1 MSDGLELE
9 VDEGTGSYWTSVAD
23 LMSGLMIVFL
33 FIAIA
38 FMAFVSRQQQQVRR
52 VAIAWE
58 EGRGNLYRALDA
70 EFHEDLPRWNAE
82 LDSLTLSVRFKEP
95 EVLFEAGQSI
105 VRPRFQ
111 EILRDFFP
119 RYARIV
125 REHGAA
131 VEEVRIEGHTSS
143 EGPEPN
149 PYYFNM
155 ALSQDR
161 TRAVLAFCLDRSGV
175 DPVDRDWIRGRLT
188 ANGLSSSRLILHAA
202 DSTEDR
208 ERSRRVEFRVRTNA
222 EVRIA
227 EILEVAR

>member
-1 MSDGLELE
+1 MSEALEDE

-33 FIAIA
+33 FIAVT

-52 VAIAWE
+52 VAVAWE
-58 EGRGNLYRALDA
+58 EGRGNLYRALEA
-70 EFHEDLPRWNAE
+70 EFRDDLVEWNAE

-95 EVLFEAGQSI
+95 DVLFEAGRSV

-119 RYARIV
+119 RYTKIV
-125 REHGAA
+125 RANGTAI
-131 VEEVRIEGHTSS
+131 EEVRIEGHTSS
-143 EGPEPN
+143 EGPGAN
-149 PYYFNM
+149 PYFYNM

-161 TRAVLAFCLDRSGV
+161 TRAVLEFCLERAGVEADDRE
-175 DPVDRDWIRGRLT
+175 WLRGRLT
-188 ANGLSSSRLILHAA
+188 ANGLSSSKVILAA

>member
-1 MSDGLELE
+1 MNEIIEEVVDDDG
-9 VDEGTGSYWTSVAD
+9 GGYWTSVAD

-33 FIAIA
+33 FIAVA
-38 FMAFVSRQQQQVRR
+38 FMAFVSEQRKQVRQ

-58 EGRGNLYRALDA
+58 QGRGSLYRALES
-70 EFHEDLPRWNAE
+70 EFKGDVTRWNAE
-82 LDSLTLSVRFKEP
+82 LDSTTLSVRFKEP
-95 EVLFEAGQSI
+95 EVLFEAGRSE

-119 RYARIV
+119 RYVRIV
-125 REHGAA
+125 RQHQGSI
-131 VEEVRIEGHTSS
+131 EEVRIEGHTSS

-149 PYYFNM
+149 PYFFNM

-161 TRAVLAFCLDRSGV
+161 TRAVLAFCLEQSGLAPDDRN
-175 DPVDRDWIRGRLT
+175 WIRGLLT
-188 ANGLSSSRLILHAA
+188 ANGLSSSRLLLRA

-222 EVRIA
+222 EIKIA
-227 EILEVAR
+227 EILEVAK

>member
-1 MSDGLELE
+1 MSEALEDDA
-9 VDEGTGSYWTSVAD
+9 DEGTANYWTSVAD

-33 FIAIA
+33 FIAVT

-52 VAIAWE
+52 VAVAWE
-58 EGRGNLYRALDA
+58 EGRGDLYRALEA
-70 EFHEDLPRWNAE
+70 EFRSDLLAWNAE

-95 EVLFEAGQSI
+95 DVLFEAGRSV

-125 REHGAA
+125 RAHGTSI
-131 VEEVRIEGHTSS
+131 EEVRIEGHTSS
-143 EGPEPN
+143 EGPGSN
-149 PYYFNM
+149 PYFYNM

-161 TRAVLAFCLDRSGV
+161 TRAVLEFCLERSGV
-175 DPVDRDWIRGRLT
+175 EPDDREWLRGLLT
-188 ANGLSSSRLILHAA
+188 ANGLSSSKVILAT

-222 EVRIA
+222 EIRIA
-227 EILEVAR
+227 QILEMAR

>member
-9 VDEGTGSYWTSVAD
+9 IDEGTGSYWTSVAD

-33 FIAIA
+33 FIAVTY
-38 FMAFVSRQQQQVRR
+38 MAFVSKQQAQVRR

-58 EGRGNLYRALDA
+58 EGRGSLYRALEA
-70 EFHEDLPRWNAE
+70 EFQKDLEEWNAE

-95 EVLFEAGQSI
+95 DVLFEAGQSM

-111 EILRDFFP
+111 EILSDFFP

-125 REHGAA
+125 RAHGGSI
-131 VEEVRIEGHTSS
+131 EEVRIEGHTSS
-143 EGPEPN
+143 EGPAPN

-161 TRAVLAFCLDRSGV
+161 TRAVLAYCLDRSGV
-175 DPVDRDWIRGRLT
+175 APEDREWIRERLT
-188 ANGLSSSRLILHAA
+188 ANGLASSKLILNP

-208 ERSRRVEFRVRTNA
+208 QRSRRVEFRVRTNA